1 MFDYKVIANKLRK
14 FLMDSL
20 GSESY
25 SVKIEDPWKT
35 STLTYYI
42 DAVIYKDDSPLAVME
57 VKSGLKNVVH
67 SEQSIV
73 QLRSYMELTKAR
85 YGILTDGEAYYIL
98 DDVSEMTNLYPVS
111 FNDLTQLLTHPQEYT
126 SSESIKSRIVDCLR
140 KVAAEM
146 FTNNSKL
153 IGFIENEIDKDRI
166 GFDSQTNAYYL
177 QDRSGN
183 ERHGNE
189 NKLFNLVFSEKPRS
203 KICRYTSLGTLFSM
217 LNKHS
222 FRMCGLAGMND
233 KSEVNYV
240 DRYLNGTETPYGKLH
255 HNTIS
260 AINKRYITS
269 CCNIRKKDDLTLWR
283 LYGDNSR
290 GVCLIF
296 DTIGTNLGN
305 RVLLHEVKYPNKE
318 GKHEE
323 LDFVKEVISRV
334 KTLYGAKFEFRKLMY
349 WKHFF
354 KPIEFQVESEVRL
367 LIVDDGSLTK
377 ERKQDWVITNDHSII
392 IPVVDFNLNDHE
404 FPLVLREI
412 ILGPNC
418 PEREINL
425 KQIQELL
432 RMAFSSEFLVHN
444 SRKKPFI
451 KVSESSIKNYR

>member
-14 FLMDSL
+14 ILMDTLS
-20 GSESY
+20 SESY

-42 DAVIYKDDSPLAVME
+42 DAVIYKDDSPLAIIE
-57 VKSGLKNVVH
+57 VKSGLENVAH
-67 SEQSIV
+67 SERSIV

-98 DDVSEMTNLYPVS
+98 NDVSEMTNLYPVS
-111 FNDLTQLLTHPQEYT
+111 FDDLTQLLTYPKEYK
-126 SSESIKSRIVDCLR
+126 SSESIKSRIVDCL
-140 KVAAEM
+140 KNVAAEM

-153 IGFIENEIDKDRI
+153 IDFLENEIDKDCI

-177 QDRSGN
+177 QERFGN
-183 ERHGNE
+183 ERNGNE
-189 NKLFNLVFSEKPRS
+189 NELFNLVFSEKPRPR
-203 KICRYTSLGTLFSM
+203 ICRYTSLGSLFTM
-217 LNKHS
+217 LNKQS

-290 GVCLIF
+290 GVCLMF
-296 DTIGTNLGN
+296 DTICTNLGN
-305 RVLLHEVKYPNKE
+305 KVLLHEVKYPNKE
-318 GKHEE
+318 GKHKE

-334 KTLYGAKFEFRKLMY
+334 KTMNGAKFEFRKLMY

-377 ERKQDWVITNDHSII
+377 ERKQDWVLTNDHSII
-392 IPVVDFNLNDHE
+392 IPVIDFNLSDQE
-404 FPLVLREI
+404 FPLKLREI

-418 PEREINL
+418 PEKEINV
-425 KQIQELL
+425 KQIEELL
-432 RMAFSSEFLVHN
+432 RFSGLRTSN
-444 SRKKPFI
+444 SRGHHPE
-451 KVSESSIKNYR
+451 VRVQESKIHNYR